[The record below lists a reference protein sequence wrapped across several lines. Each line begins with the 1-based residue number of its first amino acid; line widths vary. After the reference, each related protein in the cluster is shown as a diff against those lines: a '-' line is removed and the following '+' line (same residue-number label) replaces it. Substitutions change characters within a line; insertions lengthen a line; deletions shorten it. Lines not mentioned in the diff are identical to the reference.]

1 MSRFFKKFIW
11 LSACVLAALLCMA
24 SVIAVEGLTEKLAV
38 GDMVVVPGNTV
49 NPDGTLSPRLKARLD
64 AAFVLFKD
72 GNCAII
78 FVSGGTGK
86 EGVDEAVAMKTYLVS
101 LGVPAEDIIQDSLG
115 VNTQATAQHAA
126 AVLNSRNL
134 TTVIAT
140 SQFFHIT
147 RLRMLL
153 ERSGVDVVG
162 TTYARFF
169 ELRDVYSLLREVAA
183 VFMLWMQ
190 VGVS

>member
-1 MSRFFKKFIW
+1 
-11 LSACVLAALLCMA
+11 MA

-38 GDMVVVPGNTV
+38 GDMVVVPCNTV

-126 AVLNSRNL
+126 AVLNRRNL

-162 TTYARFF
+162 TTYARFLSYATCIHCCARLQLF
-169 ELRDVYSLLREVAA
+169 LCSGCKWVLVDGATDQTIRCI
-183 VFMLWMQ
+183 Q
-190 VGVS
+190 NK